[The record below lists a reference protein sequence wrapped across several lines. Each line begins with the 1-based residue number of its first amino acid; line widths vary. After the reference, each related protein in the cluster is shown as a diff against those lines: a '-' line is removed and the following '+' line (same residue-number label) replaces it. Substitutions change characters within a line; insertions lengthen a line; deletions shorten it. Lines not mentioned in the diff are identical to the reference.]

1 MFTLCRK
8 YTILKQIE
16 NEINVILI
24 LFRRHRV
31 ETLSSPWRQSEN
43 ENVQCTFLANVRDG
57 AWAKIFS
64 CHPFSALDHNPF
76 HPKDDN

>member
-1 MFTLCRK
+1 MFTLCCK

-24 LFRRHRV
+24 LFRRNRIK
-31 ETLSSPWRQSEN
+31 TLSSPWRQSEN

-57 AWAKIFS
+57 AQANIFS
-64 CHPFSALDHNPF
+64 CHPFSALDQNPF
-76 HPKDDN
+76 LPMDDN